1 MMTDPTNEGMT
12 FFSVRRID
20 SEETPEHE
28 YECLDEGCA
37 RLLAAGEHG
46 GDPEDYEV
54 I

>member
-1 MMTDPTNEGMT
+1 MNEPTYDGMT
-12 FFSVRRID
+12 IVHIRHVATGA
-20 SEETPEHE
+20 EYE

-37 RLLAAGEHG
+37 RLLAAGDHG